1 MTYKPITYLC
11 RHVLLYY
18 YKQELAAIYEN
29 TKDRWRAL
37 GYQKA
42 IAAIRRHPKPITT
55 FEVSLTYSFV
65 CYHFYMYPQH
75 SEQDYANFG
84 CIWSWVFSSP
94 TR

>member
-18 YKQELAAIYEN
+18 YTQELAAIYEN

-55 FEVSLTYSFV
+55 FDVSLTYMYAFV
-65 CYHFYMYPQH
+65 HYRFYMYLQRNKP
-75 SEQDYANFG
+75 DYA
-84 CIWSWVFSSP
+84 SQL
-94 TR
+94 